1 MRGFNYVKSLIF
13 IAEYIKLCLG
23 GKANQTVLN
32 LVDEC
37 GLRPD
42 ICGTGG
48 KCIDT
53 VDGYAC
59 ECYPGFTKS
68 RHEDS
73 QVCEG

>member
-1 MRGFNYVKSLIF
+1 MLCTRTINLFT
-13 IAEYIKLCLG
+13 AEYNKLCLG
-23 GKANQTVLN
+23 GRTNQTALN

-37 GLRPD
+37 GLRPE

-59 ECYPGFTKS
+59 ECHAGYSKS